1 MYSPRLLSASLL
13 LVASGVLMA
22 PRAWAKVPA
31 VDPVR
36 PPADRAVAS
45 GTHGLTLA
53 GQAAAACGH
62 SRLEVSVVERQIK
75 SHIEQLRSRGAAHGN
90 SLAKASAIH
99 AYLHSEILRGKYQP
113 SASDVAVVL
122 AGGDYNCASV
132 SALFLTLAEA
142 FDLDACAASVIGH
155 VWCRVRTDDAGFD
168 IETTCRDW
176 FALAAAR
183 ADFTPAE
190 HARQSQAWQDHR
202 RRVAQARELD
212 QSAFVAVFH
221 YNRGVQMLRQGDFT
235 AAAAAN
241 LHALE
246 LDLQCEPAYGNLWA
260 ALGGEQMH
268 EPAAN
273 VSYSPRRCYPAT

>member
-1 MYSPRLLSASLL
+1 
-13 LVASGVLMA
+13 V
-22 PRAWAKVPA
+22 
-31 VDPVR
+31 
-36 PPADRAVAS
+36 
-45 GTHGLTLA
+45 
-53 GQAAAACGH
+53 ACGH
-62 SRLEVSVVERQIK
+62 PPEQIEVVEQIVSSHVLRLRQQDVVTGDPI
-75 SHIEQLRSRGAAHGN
+75 
-90 SLAKASAIH
+90 AKARAIH
-99 AYLHSEILRGKYQP
+99 SYIHDQILKGKYQP
-113 SASDVAVVL
+113 SASDVAMVL
-122 AGGDYNCASV
+122 AGGDYNCASI
-132 SALFLTLAEA
+132 SALFLTFAEA
-142 FDLDACAASVIGH
+142 FDVDACAASVVGH
-155 VWCRVRTDDAGFD
+155 VWCRVRTDDGAFD

-221 YNRGVQMLRQGDFT
+221 YNRGVQLLRQGEFA

-246 LDLQCEPAYGNLWA
+246 LDWQCEPAYGNLWA
-260 ALGGEQMH
+260 ALGGQPTR

-273 VSYSPRRCYPAT
+273 VSSSPRR